1 VANPN
6 KVGLVIG
13 ALIGGWHF
21 VWSLLVGIGWAQPI
35 LDFIFWAHM
44 TKPIYFVK
52 PFDAVAAV
60 ALIVITAVIGYLW
73 FSRRDYL
80 ESIAASLTRAQ
91 KMGGFWQLMPSPA
104 VRESSW
110 YRMKRPSI
118 RNILVPI
125 DFSKLSIHAIKTA
138 RQLARRFPA
147 TIHIA
152 HVRRVDYAT
161 AFSAPSPPIAP
172 FPLMTYDEDA
182 EKRVLQ
188 ELNGLAC
195 EHGISSASCHV
206 VGGGPA
212 FDEIC
217 RLAQKIPAD
226 LIVMPTHGRTGL
238 KHVFLGSTAERFV
251 RHSPCPVLVVRE
263 RRRQSKTEPRLTV
276 KRILVPVDFSEC
288 SQEGLQYAIGF
299 ANEFGARVILV
310 HATYLGYIYS
320 SEGNAI
326 YDVRG
331 LQEAAR
337 ENAERQM
344 RELVRAVKAEGIKLE
359 TAITEGSPVLDICA
373 LAKDHDVDLIIISTH
388 GLTGLQ
394 HVLIGSIAE
403 KVMRHASCS
412 VLVVPSH
419 PQIRAANLAK
429 MRAFASQ
436 QQPRKS
442 SRGKALTKKDRKIA
456 AHAFPEQRKT
466 NKFRESHFSR

>member
-1 VANPN
+1 
-6 KVGLVIG
+6 
-13 ALIGGWHF
+13 
-21 VWSLLVGIGWAQPI
+21 
-35 LDFIFWAHM
+35 M
-44 TKPIYFVK
+44 
-52 PFDAVAAV
+52 
-60 ALIVITAVIGYLW
+60 
-73 FSRRDYL
+73 R
-80 ESIAASLTRAQ
+80 
-91 KMGGFWQLMPSPA
+91 
-104 VRESSW
+104 
-110 YRMKRPSI
+110 RPSI

-125 DFSKLSIHAIKTA
+125 DFSKMSIGAIKTA
-138 RQLARRFPA
+138 RQLARRVPA
-147 TIHIA
+147 TIHLA

-172 FPLMTYDEDA
+172 FPLMTYEQDA

-238 KHVFLGSTAERFV
+238 KHVFLGSTAERVV

-263 RRRQSKTEPRLTV
+263 RRRQSKTGPRLTV

-299 ANEFGARVILV
+299 ANQFGARIMLL

-320 SEGNAI
+320 TEGTAL

-331 LQEAAR
+331 LQNAAR

-344 RELVRAVKAEGIKLE
+344 QKLVRASKFGRVKYEIAF
-359 TAITEGSPVLDICA
+359 TEGSPVLDISVF
-373 LAKDHDVDLIIISTH
+373 AKEHNVDVIITSTH
-388 GLTGLQ
+388 GLTGFE

-403 KVMRHASCS
+403 KVVRHAPCS

-419 PQIRAANLAK
+419 PKVRAANLAK
-429 MRAFASQ
+429 SGRREARALAGERQ
-436 QQPRKS
+436 QRKS
-442 SRGKALTKKDRKIA
+442 PRDKALTRRSK
-456 AHAFPEQRKT
+456 
-466 NKFRESHFSR
+466 S